1 MLTDGDEGVND
12 DGFEYDVKGIGIEKS
27 RQIAYRALVYYA
39 TTESQ
44 YADFRMCALQAADDL
59 YGEGEEKKSVADAWD
74 AVGVYD
80 DDVPPML
87 DGIARTVDNQQPG
100 TVFYDLM
107 GRIVDVPSK
116 GVYIKNGK
124 KYVVK

>member
-1 MLTDGDEGVND
+1 
-12 DGFEYDVKGIGIEKS
+12 
-27 RQIAYRALVYYA
+27 
-39 TTESQ
+39 
-44 YADFRMCALQAADDL
+44 MCALQAADDL
-59 YGEGEEKKSVADAWD
+59 YGDGEEKRCVADAWD

-80 DDVPPML
+80 DDEAPML
-87 DGIARTVDNQQPG
+87 DGIARTVDNLHPS